1 MSKLKTYLAAILF
14 SIGFV
19 LVSPLFLLVI
29 FLSGDSCCGEN
40 TSLTMIAVTAGVVIL
55 LSGVAVL
62 LNGTVKLGFKRD
74 TPEFSVVVASL
85 LTAAPASV
93 ICIGFVTYVIVTGF

>member
-1 MSKLKTYLAAILF
+1 MSKLKTYLAAIIF

-40 TSLTMIAVTAGVVIL
+40 TSLTMIAVTAGVVMQL
-55 LSGVAVL
+55 AVMAAL
-62 LNGTVKLGFKRD
+62 LNGAVKLGFKRD
-74 TPEFSVVVASL
+74 ASEFSVLVASL
-85 LTAAPASV
+85 LTAGPASLV
-93 ICIGFVTYVIVTGF
+93 CIGFVTYVVATGF